1 MHCAPLDDNVPR
13 VLDEGFRAVLHDEDH
28 FAADCSDNL
37 DEWTNEV
44 QSRKSL
50 TQDVVIQGRR
60 PMLPT
65 STSAWSYLETSTYH
79 RSCSTGSEIGEH
91 EVCTPFHHDTEAIG
105 GLARC
110 AVRAASGSSCRCS

>member
-1 MHCAPLDDNVPR
+1 
-13 VLDEGFRAVLHDEDH
+13 
-28 FAADCSDNL
+28 
-37 DEWTNEV
+37 
-44 QSRKSL
+44 
-50 TQDVVIQGRR
+50 
-60 PMLPT
+60 MLPA

-110 AVRAASGSSCRCS
+110 AVRATSSHRADVRKYEAETLTRRCCHSLVAVLSSKLDPHSHLGTLSLSDRHTEVNNHSTLVE